1 MKTPKVRI
9 ARALGIPLTAKA
21 ARIMERRPSL
31 PGQHGQSR
39 RRSPSVYKTQL
50 NEKQRLKAIFNV
62 SESQMRRYFKES
74 QSSTLN
80 AGEVLLRLLE
90 TRIDNA
96 VYRMGF
102 AKTIYAARQYISHGH
117 FTINGRRAYS
127 ASIRLKP
134 GMEIAVREK
143 SKTHPQIVEAL
154 THSASVQVPEYY
166 EVNKVKMTGKLVSP
180 PTREQI
186 PVQVNEQFVVEYYS
200 K

>member
-143 SKTHPQIVEAL
+143 SKSHPQIVEAL

-186 PVQVNEQFVVEYYS
+186 PVQINEQFVVEYYS